1 MEHLTQ
7 EYLESIGFHLG
18 WSHDHAYRAQFTKYD
33 SGVTRAIILLS
44 QTDLV
49 KSVTVTEDTIFDVW
63 FWGQTPTGAYSE
75 VDSHMSIS
83 TKKELETILS
93 YLRD

>member
-1 MEHLTQ
+1 MGHLTQ
-7 EYLESIGFHLG
+7 EYLESIGFQLG
-18 WSHDHAYRAQFTKYD
+18 WSHDHAYKAQFTKYD
-33 SGVTRAIILLS
+33 SGVTRAIILIS

-49 KSVTVTEDTIFDVW
+49 KRVTVTEDTIFDVW

-93 YLRD
+93 YFRD